1 MIVALYIYVDGIAKR
16 IELFEDEK
24 ISVTSSVQNINDIS
38 KVFTDYSQSF
48 TIPASNTN
56 NEIFKYWYDNSM
68 DNGFD
73 QRVRY
78 DGYIEIDTR
87 TFRVGKWQLE
97 SATIK
102 ENRVEDYKIT
112 FYGNLKALTDK
123 FGEDM
128 LSDVRELNDFSVVY
142 SPTNVRTNI
151 TSLTPQD
158 VRYPLISSKRIWG
171 TESVAAESPINL
183 SGSIDFDE
191 FFPAVRVSKIFEAI
205 ENKYNLSFSSAFFEQ
220 ERWKR
225 LFVWFKKNE
234 AEKFVMKSAPNRIT
248 FPTSQSDENFETSA
262 SLDNLVVSSFTNSG
276 LFTLTIN
283 VATTQNLTLSIY
295 KNGAFLQNI
304 RRRGTSISYLIS
316 SQTGIGTYHFEI
328 TNEYS
333 ATSVNYTY
341 TYEGSEF
348 IVSTPRQ
355 PTDGRQTT
363 FSNSGSGTFDNNI
376 DLCDT
381 APEIKVS
388 DFFSGILKTFN
399 LTCYSTDGINFSL
412 EQLENYYYLG
422 TIRDYSEYCVT
433 DIEYQKVKPY
443 KKIDFKYQKSE
454 AVLNRTFFDENKRE
468 YGDLMYTF
476 ENDGSDF
483 KIQLPFENLLFNRFN
498 AIGTNISYP
507 LVAYAV
513 KQDLKPY
520 KPKPVLLYETGNI
533 SFTIPWYIVGTA
545 YQNAWMFTQDDD
557 DTAGRFDVVSDVN
570 TLNWG
575 VEQSAYYEENI
586 YRTLFSNYYLNF
598 LNNLY
603 SKKSRLVKVKM
614 RLPYTELLDLKLND
628 RIVIRDK
635 RYVIN
640 QYTTDLTT
648 FESDFEL
655 IQDFRAINYDNSG
668 LRIIPSEAKTEIFY
682 TTSKEPL
689 TWSILSDDDGI
700 IFEVLSYDDK
710 VTVKTNDNV
719 SGLSKIASIVSNQND
734 VIIIEQD
741 A

>member
-16 IELFEDEK
+16 IELFDDEK
-24 ISVTSSVQNINDIS
+24 ISVTSSIQNINDIS

-48 TIPASNTN
+48 TIPASDTN

>member
-16 IELFEDEK
+16 IELFDDEK
-24 ISVTSSVQNINDIS
+24 ISVTSSIQNINDIS

-48 TIPASNTN
+48 TIPASDTN

-363 FSNSGSGTFDNNI
+363 FSNSGSGTFDNKI

-422 TIRDYSEYCVT
+422 TIRNYSEYCVT

-668 LRIIPSEAKTEIFY
+668 LRIIPSEAKTETFY

>member
-24 ISVTSSVQNINDIS
+24 ISVTSSIQNINDIS

-363 FSNSGSGTFDNNI
+363 FSNSGSGTFDNKI

-422 TIRDYSEYCVT
+422 TIRNYSEYCVT

>member
-1 MIVALYIYVDGIAKR
+1 M
-16 IELFEDEK
+16 E
-24 ISVTSSVQNINDIS
+24 T
-38 KVFTDYSQSF
+38 
-48 TIPASNTN
+48 
-56 NEIFKYWYDNSM
+56 
-68 DNGFD
+68 
-73 QRVRY
+73 
-78 DGYIEIDTR
+78 
-87 TFRVGKWQLE
+87 
-97 SATIK
+97 
-102 ENRVEDYKIT
+102 
-112 FYGNLKALTDK
+112 
-123 FGEDM
+123 
-128 LSDVRELNDFSVVY
+128 
-142 SPTNVRTNI
+142 
-151 TSLTPQD
+151 
-158 VRYPLISSKRIWG
+158 
-171 TESVAAESPINL
+171 
-183 SGSIDFDE
+183 
-191 FFPAVRVSKIFEAI
+191 
-205 ENKYNLSFSSAFFEQ
+205 
-220 ERWKR
+220 
-225 LFVWFKKNE
+225 
-234 AEKFVMKSAPNRIT
+234 APNRIT

-668 LRIIPSEAKTEIFY
+668 LRIIPSEAKTETFY

>member
-16 IELFEDEK
+16 IELFDDEK
-24 ISVTSSVQNINDIS
+24 ISVTSSIQNINDIS

-48 TIPASNTN
+48 TIPASDTN

-363 FSNSGSGTFDNNI
+363 FSNSGSGTFDNKI

-668 LRIIPSEAKTEIFY
+668 LRIIPSEAKTETFY

>member
-24 ISVTSSVQNINDIS
+24 ISVTSSIQNINDIS

-48 TIPASNTN
+48 TIPASDTN
-56 NEIFKYWYDNSM
+56 NAIFKYWYDNSM

-151 TSLTPQD
+151 TSLTPQN

-171 TESVAAESPINL
+171 TESTGAESPTNL
-183 SGSIDFDE
+183 SGSIAFDE

-234 AEKFVMKSAPNRIT
+234 AEKFIMKSAPNRIT

-262 SLDNLVVSSFTNSG
+262 SLDNLVVSSFTNG
-276 LFTLTIN
+276 GMFTLNIN

-316 SQTGIGTYHFEI
+316 SQTGIGTYHFEV
-328 TNEYS
+328 TNDYS
-333 ATSVNYTY
+333 ATSVSYTY
-341 TYEGSEF
+341 TYEGSEY

-363 FSNSGSGTFDNNI
+363 FSNSGSGTFDNKI

-412 EQLENYYYLG
+412 EQLENFYYLG

-483 KIQLPFENLLFNRFN
+483 TIQLPFENLLFNRFN
-498 AIGTNISYP
+498 AIGTDLGRP

-520 KPKPVLLYETGNI
+520 KPKPVLLYEMGNI
-533 SFTIPWYIVGTA
+533 AFSIAWYINDTLTNA
-545 YQNAWMFTQDDD
+545 AWMFTQDDD
-557 DTAGRFDVVSDVN
+557 DTAGRFDVVSNVN
-570 TLNWG
+570 SLNFG
-575 VEQSAYYEENI
+575 VELSSYYDEPI
-586 YRTLFSNYYLNF
+586 YKTLFSNYYLNF

-655 IQDFRAINYDNSG
+655 IQDFRTINFDNSG
-668 LRIIPSEAKTEIFY
+668 LRQVSSEAQTVTFF
-682 TTSKEPL
+682 TTSKDPL
-689 TWSILSDDDGI
+689 TWTIQSDPEGLVE
-700 IFEVLSYDDK
+700 EVKNETTFVQVDLYENTTGD
-710 VTVKTNDNV
+710 
-719 SGLSKIASIVSNQND
+719 AQIVVLQSNLND
-734 VIIIEQD
+734 VLIIEID

>member
-16 IELFEDEK
+16 IELFDDEK

-48 TIPASNTN
+48 TIPASDTN

-262 SLDNLVVSSFTNSG
+262 SLDNVVVSSFTNSG

-283 VATTQNLTLSIY
+283 V
-295 KNGAFLQNI
+295 
-304 RRRGTSISYLIS
+304 S

-328 TNEYS
+328 TNDYS

-363 FSNSGSGTFDNNI
+363 FSNSGSGTFDNKI

-483 KIQLPFENLLFNRFN
+483 KIELPFENLLFNRFN

-520 KPKPVLLYETGNI
+520 KPKPVLLYEMGNI
-533 SFTIPWYIVGTA
+533 AFNVPWYFVGTA

-557 DTAGRFDVVSDVN
+557 DTAGRFDVVANVN

-655 IQDFRAINYDNSG
+655 IQDFRTINYDNSG

>member
-16 IELFEDEK
+16 IELFDDEK
-24 ISVTSSVQNINDIS
+24 ISVTSSIQNINDIS

-48 TIPASNTN
+48 TIPASDTN

-668 LRIIPSEAKTEIFY
+668 LRIIPSEAKTETFY

>member
-1 MIVALYIYVDGIAKR
+1 MVALYIYVDGIAKR
-16 IELFEDEK
+16 IELFDDEK
-24 ISVTSSVQNINDIS
+24 ISVTSSIQNINDIS

-48 TIPASNTN
+48 TIPASDTN
-56 NEIFKYWYDNSM
+56 NAIFKYWYDNSM

-171 TESVAAESPINL
+171 TESVAAESPTNL
-183 SGSIDFDE
+183 SGSIAFDE

-234 AEKFVMKSAPNRIT
+234 AEKFIMKSAPNRIT
-248 FPTSQSDENFETSA
+248 FPTSQSDANFETSA
-262 SLDNLVVSSFTNSG
+262 SLDNLVVSSFTNNG
-276 LFTLTIN
+276 LFTLRVN

-316 SQTGIGTYHFEI
+316 SQTGIGTYNFEI
-328 TNEYS
+328 TNDYS

-341 TYEGSEF
+341 TYEASQF
-348 IVSTPRQ
+348 IVSNPRQ
-355 PTDGRQTT
+355 PTDGTQIT
-363 FSNSGSGTFDNNI
+363 FSNSGSGTFDNKI

-412 EQLENYYYLG
+412 EQLENFYYLG

-483 KIQLPFENLLFNRFN
+483 AIQLPFENLLFNRFN
-498 AIGTNISYP
+498 AIGTNINYP
-507 LVAYAV
+507 LVSYAV
-513 KQDLKPY
+513 KPDLKPY
-520 KPKPVLLYETGNI
+520 KPKPVLLYEMGNI
-533 SFTIPWYIVGTA
+533 SFNIPWYIVGTA

-557 DTAGRFDVVSDVN
+557 DTSGRFDVVANVN

-648 FESDFEL
+648 FETDFEL
-655 IQDFRAINYDNSG
+655 IQDFRTINFDNSG
-668 LRIIPSEAKTEIFY
+668 LRIIPSTSPLLTFF

-689 TWSILSDDDGI
+689 TWSILSDDDSM
-700 IFEVLSYDDK
+700 IFEVLSYDDR
-710 VTVKTNDNV
+710 VTIKTNDNV
-719 SGLSKIASIVSNQND
+719 SGSLKIATIQSNLGD
-734 VIIIEQD
+734 IIIIEQD

>member
-1 MIVALYIYVDGIAKR
+1 MKVELYIYIDGVAR
-16 IELFEDEK
+16 RMDLFNDEK
-24 ISVTSSVQNINDIS
+24 ISVTSSIQNINDIA

-48 TIPASNTN
+48 TIPASDN
-56 NEIFKYWYDNSM
+56 NNQIFSHWYENAI

-78 DGYIEIDTR
+78 DGYIKIDTQ
-87 TFRVGKWQLE
+87 TFRKGKWQLE
-97 SATIK
+97 GASVK
-102 ENRVEDYKIT
+102 KNRVENYKIT
-112 FYGNLKALTDK
+112 FYGNLKSLTDK

-128 LSDVRELNDFSVVY
+128 LSDVRELNAFSVVY

-171 TESVAAESPINL
+171 TEAVSSQSPTHH
-183 SGSIDFDE
+183 SGTIQFDE
-191 FFPAVRVSKIFEAI
+191 LFPAVRVSKIFEAI
-205 ENKYNLSFSSAFFEQ
+205 ENRYNINFTSDFFSQ

-248 FPTSQSDENFETSA
+248 FPTSQSDANFETSA
-262 SLDNLVVSSFTNSG
+262 SLDNVVANSFTNSG

-283 VATTQNLTLSIY
+283 VSTTQNLTLFVYKDGSLFQSIS
-295 KNGAFLQNI
+295 
-304 RRRGTSISYLIS
+304 RRGTSLTYLIS
-316 SQTGIGTYHFEI
+316 TQAGIGTYHFEV
-328 TNEYS
+328 TNDYS

-363 FSNSGSGTFDNNI
+363 FSNSGSGTFDNKI

-422 TIRDYSEYCVT
+422 TIRDYSAYCVT
-433 DIEYQKVKPY
+433 DIEYEKVKPY

-454 AVLNRTFFDENKRE
+454 AVLNRTFFDQNKRE
-468 YGDLMYTF
+468 YGDLVYSF
-476 ENDGSDF
+476 ENDGSDYT
-483 KIQLPFENLLFNRFN
+483 IQLPFENLLFNRFN
-498 AIGTNISYP
+498 AIGTDLIYP

-533 SFTIPWYIVGTA
+533 SFATPWYIVGTA

-557 DTAGRFDVVSDVN
+557 DSAGRFDEVSAVN

-603 SKKSRLVKVKM
+603 SKKSRMVKVKM
-614 RLPYTELLDLKLND
+614 RLPYSEILNLKLND
-628 RIVIRDK
+628 RIIIRNK

-668 LRIIPSEAKTEIFY
+668 LRIISSEAKTETFY

-689 TWSILSDDDGI
+689 DWTRLSDDDDMINDI
-700 IFEVLSYDDK
+700 ITYDDRVEIIINENTDAK
-710 VTVKTNDNV
+710 I
-719 SGLSKIASIVSNQND
+719 KIATIESILGD
-734 VIIIEQD
+734 IIILEQED
-741 A
+741 

>member
-24 ISVTSSVQNINDIS
+24 ISVTSSIQNINDIS

-48 TIPASNTN
+48 TIPASDTN
-56 NEIFKYWYDNSM
+56 NAIFKYWYDNSM

-97 SATIK
+97 SASIK
-102 ENRVEDYKIT
+102 ENRIEDYKIT

-151 TSLTPQD
+151 TSLTPQN

-171 TESVAAESPINL
+171 TEGIAAESPTNL
-183 SGSIDFDE
+183 SGSIAFDE

-234 AEKFVMKSAPNRIT
+234 AEKFIMKSAPNRIT
-248 FPTSQSDENFETSA
+248 FPTSQSDANFETSA
-262 SLDNLVVSSFTNSG
+262 SLDNVVVSSFTNNG
-276 LFTLTIN
+276 LFTLNIN

-328 TNEYS
+328 TNDYS

-341 TYEGSEF
+341 TYEASEF
-348 IVSTPRQ
+348 IVSNPRQ
-355 PTDGRQTT
+355 PTDGTQIT
-363 FSNSGSGTFDNNI
+363 FSNSGSGTFDNKI

-412 EQLENYYYLG
+412 EQLENFYYLG
-422 TIRDYSEYCVT
+422 TIRYYSEYCVT

-483 KIQLPFENLLFNRFN
+483 TIQLPFENLLFNRFN
-498 AIGTNISYP
+498 SIGTNIGYP

-520 KPKPVLLYETGNI
+520 KPKPVLLYEMGNI
-533 SFTIPWYIVGTA
+533 SFGIPWYIVGTA

-557 DTAGRFDVVSDVN
+557 DTAGRFDVVANVN
-570 TLNWG
+570 SLNFG
-575 VEQSAYYEENI
+575 VEISAYYDEPI
-586 YRTLFSNYYLNF
+586 YKTLFFNYYLNF

-614 RLPYTELLDLKLND
+614 RLPYNELLDLKLND

-655 IQDFRAINYDNSG
+655 IQDFRTINFDNSG
-668 LRIIPSEAKTEIFY
+668 LRQVSSEAQTVTFF

-689 TWSILSDDDGI
+689 TWTIQSDPEGLIEEVKNEPTFVQVDLYENTTGDTQI
-700 IFEVLSYDDK
+700 ITLQ
-710 VTVKTNDNV
+710 
-719 SGLSKIASIVSNQND
+719 SNLND
-734 VIIIEQD
+734 VLIIEID

>member
-1 MIVALYIYVDGIAKR
+1 MVALYIYVDGIAKR

-24 ISVTSSVQNINDIS
+24 ISVTSSIQNINDIS

-48 TIPASNTN
+48 TIPASSN
-56 NEIFKYWYDNSM
+56 NNAIFKYWYDNSI

-73 QRVRY
+73 QRIRY

-128 LSDVRELNDFSVVY
+128 LSDVRELNDFSVTY
-142 SPTNVRTNI
+142 SPSNVRTNI
-151 TSLTPQD
+151 TSLTPQN

-171 TESVAAESPINL
+171 TETVAAESPRFL
-183 SGSIDFDE
+183 SGAIAFDE
-191 FFPAVRVSKIFEAI
+191 LFPAVRVSKIFEAI

-234 AEKFVMKSAPNRIT
+234 AEKFIMKSAPNRIT
-248 FPTSQSDENFETSA
+248 FPSSQSDANFETSA
-262 SLDNLVVSSFTNSG
+262 SSDNVVVSSFTNNG
-276 LFTLTIN
+276 LFTLRVN

-304 RRRGTSISYLIS
+304 RRRGTSIIYLIS
-316 SQTGIGTYHFEI
+316 SQTGVGTYHFEI
-328 TNEYS
+328 TNDYS

-341 TYEGSEF
+341 TYEASEF
-348 IVSTPRQ
+348 IVSNPRQ
-355 PTDGRQTT
+355 PTDGTQIT
-363 FSNSGSGTFDNNI
+363 FSNSGSGTFDNKI

-412 EQLENYYYLG
+412 EQLENFYYLG
-422 TIRDYSEYCVT
+422 NIRDYSEYCVT

-454 AVLNRTFFDENKRE
+454 AVLNRTFFDQNKRE

-483 KIQLPFENLLFNRFN
+483 TIQLPFENLLFNRFN
-498 AIGTNISYP
+498 AIGTDISNP

-513 KQDLKPY
+513 KPDLKPY
-520 KPKPVLLYETGNI
+520 KPKPILLYEMGNVAF
-533 SFTIPWYIVGTA
+533 SIPWYIVDTA

-557 DTAGRFDVVSDVN
+557 DTAGRFDVVSNVN
-570 TLNWG
+570 SLNFG
-575 VEQSAYYEENI
+575 VEISAYYEEPI
-586 YRTLFSNYYLNF
+586 YKTLFFNYYLNF

-614 RLPYTELLDLKLND
+614 RLPYNELLDLKLND
-628 RIVIRDK
+628 RIIIRDK

-655 IQDFRAINYDNSG
+655 IQDFRTINFDNSG
-668 LRIIPSEAKTEIFY
+668 LRIIPSEGKTYTFY

-689 TWSILSDDDGI
+689 NWSRLSDDDDMI
-700 IFEVLSYDDK
+700 YSLTTY
-710 VTVKTNDNV
+710 NDRVEIVVNENTDAKI
-719 SGLSKIASIVSNQND
+719 KIATIESILGD
-734 VIIIEQD
+734 IIILEQQD